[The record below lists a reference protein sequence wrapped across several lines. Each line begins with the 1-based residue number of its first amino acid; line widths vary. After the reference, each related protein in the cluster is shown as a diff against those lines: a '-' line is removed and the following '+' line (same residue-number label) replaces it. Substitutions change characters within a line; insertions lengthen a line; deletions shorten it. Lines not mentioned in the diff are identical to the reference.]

1 VSAEQF
7 LLLATGVHLGFQAVV
22 TIVVYPGLV
31 DLAPDDWE
39 RGHAAHTHRMVIVV
53 IPVYAALFIALGW
66 ALATAIFSTALIVTT
81 VAVLIVGMTT
91 ALVAAPI
98 HHPPSIVDWRTNS
111 QTHPQPSARRHLSTD
126 WCSSRLRRS
135 TLRLR
140 HETVPVSTDGR
151 DLVHI
156 TRPWNLWSCRR

>member
-31 DLAPDDWE
+31 NLAPDDWE

-53 IPVYAALFIALGW
+53 IPVYAVLFIALGW
-66 ALATAIFSTALIVTT
+66 ALATVGFSAALIVTT
-81 VAVLIVGMTT
+81 GAILFVGITT

-98 HHPPSIVDWRTNS
+98 H
-111 QTHPQPSARRHLSTD
+111 RRLSVGGPNQKLI
-126 WCSSRLRRS
+126 RNLRRAD
-135 TLRLR
+135 TFRLIGAA
-140 HETVPVSTDGR
+140 VACSAALFV
-151 DLVHI
+151 
-156 TRPWNLWSCRR
+156 